1 MVISESS
8 EKLNQIEK
16 KFFQSAHIYLGF
28 KGTGVSFKTKMPFLL
43 NQRLL
48 RSYILKLFH
57 RIEDGIFMH

>member
-1 MVISESS
+1 M
-8 EKLNQIEK
+8 EK

-28 KGTGVSFKTKMPFLL
+28 KGTGVSFKTKKMPFLL